1 MRVIV
6 NGWFLSRTD
15 TGSGQYLH
23 ALLRHMPAQA
33 ADLDLHVIV
42 PQPSPP
48 PPGWQLHVRAA
59 RSKPLAKLRF
69 EQLEIPRAARQLQAD
84 VVHIPYWAPP
94 LRSPTPLVVTVHD
107 IIPLL
112 LPEHRGSLPKR
123 CYTALAAAGTR
134 GATQVIADSHSSRC
148 DILSRLHLPA
158 DRVHTVHLA
167 AEAQF
172 TPPVGTQPISSLQA
186 KYGLPEAYV
195 LYLGGFQRRKNV
207 HHLLTAWTWAHSAMP
222 DGCQL
227 VIAGHLP
234 VRPDKRLYQDLPA
247 LTSQQGTAESVRF
260 IGAVTESDKPA
271 LYQGASCFVFPS
283 SYEGF
288 GLPPLEAMA
297 CGVPVVTTGAASLPE
312 VVGDAA
318 YLVSDPSDTRKLG
331 AAIIS
336 TIVDTELASELRAR
350 GLKQAARFSWGQT
363 ARETLRIYQRAAN

>member
-6 NGWFLSRTD
+6 NGWFLSRKD

-23 ALLRHMPAQA
+23 SLLHHLPAPTPE
-33 ADLDLHVIV
+33 LDLHIV
-42 PQPSPP
+42 APQPSSQS
-48 PPGWQLHVRAA
+48 PGWQLHVREAGNT
-59 RSKPLAKLRF
+59 PLSKLRF
-69 EQLEIPRAARQLQAD
+69 EQLEIPRIARQLQAD
-84 VVHIPYWAPP
+84 VLHVPYWAPP

-112 LPEHRGSLPKR
+112 LPEHRGSLLER

-134 GATQVIADSHSSRC
+134 GATQVITDSHNSRR
-148 DILSRLHLPA
+148 DIVARLRIPA

-167 AEAQF
+167 ATKQF
-172 TPPVGTQPISSLQA
+172 APPAIPDPANSLRA
-186 KYGLPEAYV
+186 KYGLPETYV

-207 HHLLTAWTWAHSAMP
+207 RHLLAAWTWARSAMP
-222 DGCQL
+222 EGCHL
-227 VIAGHLP
+227 VIAGSLP
-234 VRPDKRLYQDLPA
+234 VRPDGRLFRDLPA
-247 LTSQQGTAESVRF
+247 IAAEHGSAESVCF
-260 IGAVTESDKPA
+260 IGAVTEGDKPM

-297 CGVPVVTTGAASLPE
+297 CGVPVVTTGAGSLTE

-318 YLVSDPSDTRKLG
+318 YLVSDPTDARKLG

-336 TIVDTELASELRAR
+336 AIVDTDLANELRAR
-350 GLKQAARFSWGQT
+350 GIKQAARFSWTQT
-363 ARETLRIYQRAAN
+363 ACETLRIYQRTAK